1 MMCRYEIGGDR
12 AEWEEAEKLVDRA
25 TKSGKANPLVSVKTH
40 KAKRKAEPEEAEV
53 NGKDHGDRGH
63 GKSKK
68 AKRDKKK

>member
-1 MMCRYEIGGDR
+1 MRYRYEIGGGKT
-12 AEWEEAEKLVDRA
+12 EWEEAEKLVEKA
-25 TKSGKANPLVSVKTH
+25 TKSGKSNPLVSVKTH

-68 AKRDKKK
+68 AKRDKRK